1 MAIIGDLYQPDLAIL
16 PIGDFYTMGPREAA
30 YAMKLLKVP
39 AIMPIHYAT
48 FPALTGSPA
57 ALKEAL
63 DSFGLGAVEVVDIK
77 PGQTI
82 G

>member
-1 MAIIGDLYQPDLAIL
+1 
-16 PIGDFYTMGPREAA
+16 
-30 YAMKLLKVP
+30 MKLLKVP